1 MQLYNLFDEVHLALQ
16 DALFMGAQSISKLAA
31 APAQFQQ
38 LKEIAE
44 DSLQLLHA
52 IESTVLP
59 AVDLFEPAVA
69 DALLQ
74 QHRLAAIE
82 AQRLL
87 EALAQNAQNLQV
99 GYNRF
104 LCAQLHCMRKC
115 EEMLN
120 PVLWRYYS
128 ASELHQLKQVLHQKA
143 FPQKDRQAA

>member
-1 MQLYNLFDEVHLALQ
+1 MQLYNVFDEVHLALQ
-16 DALFMGAQSISKLAA
+16 DALFIGALSIGKADAA
-31 APAQFQQ
+31 LSQFQQ

-44 DSLQLLHA
+44 DSQQLLHA

-74 QHRLAAIE
+74 QHRLAATE

-87 EALAQNAQNLQV
+87 EALAQNAQTLQV

-104 LCAQLHCMRKC
+104 MCAQLHCMRKC
-115 EEMLN
+115 ETSSDLDKRE
-120 PVLWRYYS
+120 
-128 ASELHQLKQVLHQKA
+128 
-143 FPQKDRQAA
+143 